1 VINVFLSM
9 QADAVFA
16 GVFLV
21 LLVVTLVIPGLPPG
35 GLLVELLG
43 FPQAIGSSLG
53 LLLAAMLKGA
63 INGLLWGLVALAV
76 FMSSDLGRGRKPLLS
91 LPEAEKLPSPPPRA
105 MPVDERVE
113 KIPPAMTVREGRF
126 RMDRD
131 VKMIE
136 GIGAVRG
143 RLLNS
148 MGVRTVDDLLKAGA
162 TTEGRARLATKVD
175 VSYAVVLSWVNR
187 GDLLRVRGV
196 GGQYSGLLETA
207 GVLSVRDLSTRTA
220 INLWETLKR
229 VNSEKK
235 LVRRVPPLKT
245 IETWVSNA
253 ARLAPIV

>member
-21 LLVVTLVIPGLPPG
+21 LLVVTLVIPSLPPG
-35 GLLVELLG
+35 GFLVEFLG

-53 LLLAAMLKGA
+53 ILLAAMLKGA

-76 FMSSDLGRGRKPLLS
+76 FMLSGLGRGRKPL
-91 LPEAEKLPSPPPRA
+91 PPMPVAELRSTPPR
-105 MPVDERVE
+105 PIVVDERVE
-113 KIPPAMTVREGRF
+113 KIPPVITVREKDT
-126 RMDRD
+126 RMDQN
-131 VKMIE
+131 VKTIE

-162 TTEGRARLATKVD
+162 TTEGRARLAAKVG

-220 INLWETLKR
+220 ITLWQTLKR

-253 ARLAPIV
+253 AKLAPIV